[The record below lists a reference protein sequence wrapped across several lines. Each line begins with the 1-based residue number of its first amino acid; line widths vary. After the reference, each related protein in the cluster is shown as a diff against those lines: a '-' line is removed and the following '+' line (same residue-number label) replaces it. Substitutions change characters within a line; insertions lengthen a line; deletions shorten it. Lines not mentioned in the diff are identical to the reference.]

1 MSKSFKC
8 ILLRESLV
16 YRDFKDTCM
25 IKKGGI
31 CMSVNAT
38 TSNTYGAYNTTSVE
52 ASKDTAEKVSTEAKK
67 TTEEKET
74 SEAVVFEKTSEDT
87 KKGTYSINR
96 MSKEER
102 SALVDKLKADQEARQ
117 KQLADLVHQMM
128 SKQAGTFGV
137 ANNDKDAIWKFL
149 ASGDYTVDAETKA
162 QAQKDIA
169 EDGYYGVK
177 QTSQRLFDFASA
189 LAGDDVEKMKK
200 MQDAMLK
207 GFQQATKSWGK
218 ELPGICKDTLNA
230 ANKLFDDYYAS
241 KETVETAVQ

>member
-1 MSKSFKC
+1 
-8 ILLRESLV
+8 
-16 YRDFKDTCM
+16 
-25 IKKGGI
+25 
-31 CMSVNAT
+31 MSVNTT
-38 TSNTYGAYNTTSVE
+38 TSSTYGTYDATSAE
-52 ASKDTAEKVSTEAKK
+52 AVKDVTKKAETEAKDNVA
-67 TTEEKET
+67 TKET
-74 SEAVVFEKTSEDT
+74 TDAVVYEKSSEDT
-87 KKGTYSINR
+87 TKGAYSINR

-117 KQLADLVHQMM
+117 KQLANLVQQMM
-128 SKQAGTFGV
+128 SKQAGTNAV
-137 ANNDKDAIWKFL
+137 ANNDKDGIWKFL
-149 ASGDYTVDAETKA
+149 ASGKYTVDAETKA

-207 GFQQATKSWGK
+207 GFQAATKSWGK

-241 KETVETAVQ
+241 KKQVETTVE